1 MKNYIEYMLLVI
13 TKMPR
18 TEKFNIGNEFKSS
31 MYDTLEKILYI
42 SKLEKNKRMYYLN
55 IIDTKLNCQR
65 IFLRIMQKQK
75 WIDEKKYKI
84 AFEHLLEIGSLG
96 PHSNIIS
103 DYIFQGIYTV
113 EVLDIKE
120 TYSLLM

>member
-1 MKNYIEYMLLVI
+1 MNNEHELILIPKYEKFIEYMLLVI
-13 TKMPR
+13 MKMPR
-18 TEKFNIGNEFKSS
+18 TEKFNIGNEFKVS

-65 IFLRIMQKQK
+65 IFLRIMQKQR

-84 AFEHLLEIGSLG
+84 AFEYLLEIGKIVGGLIRVYGKNSEKC
-96 PHSNIIS
+96 I
-103 DYIFQGIYTV
+103 
-113 EVLDIKE
+113 
-120 TYSLLM
+120 